1 MTKFTILLL
10 VLLKFY
16 SILAIEVDGSANG
29 QPLAH
34 PIVVEVHEATKWITH
49 TSPWT
54 GTPEAIRTVT
64 GETPYEQKIA
74 RYDEFNPRLANR
86 EIIDCVAFCCGDAT
100 SSPSITE
107 PESTAT
113 ELPESYVTINRP
125 WSLSWIP
132 DVPPGS
138 PYWSTS
144 TIPPSGTEPGTVII
158 YFYLYDD
165 ARKRREINFGSTQ
178 PYHGR
183 PKLLGSIEKRELCQ
197 CDAVCCLGDLS
208 CEVYVTTT
216 QPWTGTYETTYTIT
230 PTGSEPGTVIIETPE
245 LYVTTTQPWTGTY
258 ETTYTITPTGSEPGT
273 VIIETPESYV
283 TTTQPW
289 TGTYETTYTI
299 TPTGSEP
306 GTVIIETPESY
317 VTTTQPWTGTYETTY
332 TITPTGSE
340 PGTVIIETPES
351 YVTTTQPW
359 TGTYETTYTVPPS
372 GTEPGAVIIET
383 PELYVTTTQPWTG
396 TYETTYTITP
406 TGSEPGTVIIETPES
421 YVTTTQPWTGTYE
434 TTYTVPPSGTEPG
447 TVIIETPELY
457 VTTTQPWTG
466 TYETTYTITPTGSEP
481 GTVIVEIPVSYV
493 NSTQISTSTY
503 DTTDTVLSSG
513 VEPGTI
519 AIETPI
525 VYLNTS
531 VSAFSR
537 PWTKIDTVT
546 QFSSCAVCSKPET
559 ITVTPENPIDTVTII
574 ISQPQSTSQSNTPTS
589 FKANSTSAFSRFDE
603 DSIPVFGSYSY
614 EITVNI
620 DVNTED
626 DTTTNLNADTTI
638 IIGSLSAIRT
648 VAGSSSNYHASNIS
662 PTINSQKT
670 ASSVVVHSDSSAT
683 VYQFSPS
690 NGAPWLSVQI
700 STLLS
705 VVGTLLAAVL
715 L

>member
-273 VIIETPESYV
+273 VI
-283 TTTQPW
+283 
-289 TGTYETTYTI
+289 
-299 TPTGSEP
+299 
-306 GTVIIETPESY
+306 
-317 VTTTQPWTGTYETTY
+317 
-332 TITPTGSE
+332 
-340 PGTVIIETPES
+340 
-351 YVTTTQPW
+351 
-359 TGTYETTYTVPPS
+359 
-372 GTEPGAVIIET
+372 
-383 PELYVTTTQPWTG
+383 
-396 TYETTYTITP
+396 
-406 TGSEPGTVIIETPES
+406 
-421 YVTTTQPWTGTYE
+421 
-434 TTYTVPPSGTEPG
+434 
-447 TVIIETPELY
+447 
-457 VTTTQPWTG
+457 
-466 TYETTYTITPTGSEP
+466 
-481 GTVIVEIPVSYV
+481 VEIPVSYV